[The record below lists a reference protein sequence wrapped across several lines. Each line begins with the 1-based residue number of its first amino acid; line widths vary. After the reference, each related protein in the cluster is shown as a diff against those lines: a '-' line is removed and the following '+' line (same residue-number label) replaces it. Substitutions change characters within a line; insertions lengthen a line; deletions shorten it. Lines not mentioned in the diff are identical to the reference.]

1 MKTAANRTRKL
12 KKKRRRD
19 DIAANCKRKLK
30 NDGKMKIAANRTRQI
45 NKNECEMILRRI
57 VNHK

>member
-1 MKTAANRTRKL
+1 MKIAANRTPQL
-12 KKKRRRD
+12 KKRRRD
-19 DIAANCKRKLK
+19 YIAANCKRKLK